1 MRCRTLW
8 HKIAYALACILACAG
23 GLFAF
28 QKPFRQFLSM
38 EAYDNIP
45 LPEDWKEPGE
55 WVFARLM
62 YPQNPEAR
70 FGGGRYRRYGQVLD
84 WRSGGTSWT
93 QDYPRADRHFAQA
106 LRRLSRVSAR
116 SVEQPA
122 NPDETDDFYNWPW
135 MNAGE
140 MGDWQLTPEQARVIR
155 EYLLRGGF
163 LMFDDFWGPDEYAR
177 FEPSM
182 KMIFPDRPVVEIDNA
197 NPIFHTVYNLDD
209 RFQVLGQWA
218 LRGGFGGMSRRAEG
232 TVAHWL
238 GVLDDKNRVMVAMS
252 FNSDL
257 GDAWEWAD
265 SPTYPE
271 KMAGLAIRIGV
282 NYVVYSMSH

>member
-1 MRCRTLW
+1 
-8 HKIAYALACILACAG
+8 
-23 GLFAF
+23 
-28 QKPFRQFLSM
+28 
-38 EAYDNIP
+38 
-45 LPEDWKEPGE
+45 
-55 WVFARLM
+55 
-62 YPQNPEAR
+62 
-70 FGGGRYRRYGQVLD
+70 
-84 WRSGGTSWT
+84 
-93 QDYPRADRHFAQA
+93 
-106 LRRLSRVSAR
+106 
-116 SVEQPA
+116 
-122 NPDETDDFYNWPW
+122 

-140 MGDWQLTPEQARVIR
+140 MGDWNLTQAQAKVIR

-163 LMFDDFWGPDEYAR
+163 LMLDDFWGPDEYAR

-182 KMIFPDRPVVEIDNA
+182 KMIFPDRPVVEIESNNA
-197 NPIFHTVYNLDD
+197 IFHSVYNLDD
-209 RFQVLGQWA
+209 RYQVLGQWA
-218 LRGGFGGMSRRAEG
+218 LGNRGGYGGMNRRAVG

-238 GVLDDKNRVMVAMS
+238 GVLDDKNRVMVAIS

>member
-1 MRCRTLW
+1 MTSRR
-8 HKIAYALACILACAG
+8 IFALACALASAG
-23 GLFAF
+23 GLMAF
-28 QKPFRQFLSM
+28 QKPFRQFISM

-45 LPEDWKEPGE
+45 LPEDWRDPAE

-70 FGGGRYRRYGQVLD
+70 FGGGRYRRFGQVLD
-84 WRSGGTSWT
+84 WHSGGTSWT
-93 QDYPRADRHFAQA
+93 QDYPRADRHFVQA
-106 LRRLSRVSAR
+106 LRRLSRVQAR
-116 SVEQPA
+116 SVEQPV

-140 MGDWQLTPEQARVIR
+140 MGDWQLTPAQAKVIR

-163 LMFDDFWGPDEYAR
+163 LMLDDFWGPDEYAR

-182 KMIFPDRPVVEIDNA
+182 KMIFPDRPVVEIENS
-197 NPIFHTVYNLDD
+197 NPIFHAVYNLDD
-209 RFQVLGQWA
+209 RYQVLGQWA
-218 LRGGFGGMSRRAEG
+218 LGRGGFGGMGRRAEG
-232 TVAHWL
+232 TVARWL
-238 GVLDDKNRVMVAMS
+238 GVLDDRNRVMVAIS

-282 NYVVYSMSH
+282 NYVVYAMSH